1 MAKNKRESDAF
12 AYDDAFRTMEGECD
26 DILIPF
32 VNFIFGEQ
40 YTRNAIVQR
49 MRNEHFVV
57 RSGGNEEKRITDSHF
72 KIIEKGLCK
81 KYHIEC
87 ESKRYDNSILVRFL
101 EYDTATAMDDIK
113 WEGNKLIVR
122 FPQSGLLLLRGSKRT
137 PNEAQIAMKTPGGE
151 VSYPVRIIKVSD
163 FTVDDIF
170 EKHLYLL
177 IPYFIFNYEKDLG
190 VIEED
195 EERMNSLAKV
205 YDSIVERMNEDQE
218 RGLLSALSYGV
229 IISMTRKV
237 LNKLT
242 RKHETVHRK
251 VGDSMGGKVLDLPEI
266 RAYHQGKD
274 EGRAEGR
281 EEGLAMIALN
291 MLRDG
296 MDFSAVSKYT
306 GLPMEKLK
314 EIKKS

>member
-1 MAKNKRESDAF
+1 MAKNKGGSDAF

-57 RSGGNEEKRITDSHF
+57 RPGGNEEKRITDSHF
-72 KIIEKGLCK
+72 EIIEKGLSK

-137 PNEAQIAMKTPGGE
+137 PDEAQIAMRTPGGE

-195 EERMNSLAKV
+195 EERMASLAKV

-218 RGLLSALSYGV
+218 KGTLSALSYGV

-237 LNKLT
+237 LSKLT
-242 RKHETVHRK
+242 KKHETVHRK

-274 EGRAEGR
+274 EGRAEGLA
-281 EEGLAMIALN
+281 EGKAEGEAERQELKLEIERLRKEN
-291 MLRDG
+291 EMLKRK
-296 MDFSAVSKYT
+296 A
-306 GLPMEKLK
+306 E
-314 EIKKS
+314 

>member
-1 MAKNKRESDAF
+1 MAKNKKESDAF

-32 VNFIFGEQ
+32 VNYVFGEQ
-40 YTRNAIVQR
+40 YSRNAIVRR

-57 RSGGNEEKRITDSHF
+57 RPGGNEEKRITDSHF
-72 KIIEKGLCK
+72 EIMEKGISK

-113 WEGNKLIVR
+113 WEGNKLTVR

-137 PNEAQIAMKTPGGE
+137 PENAQIAMKTPGGE

-163 FTVDDIF
+163 FSVEEIF

-177 IPYFIFNYEKDLG
+177 IPYYIFNFEKDLSL
-190 VIEED
+190 IEED
-195 EERMNSLAKV
+195 EGRMSALAKV
-205 YDSIVERMNEDQE
+205 YDSIVYRMNEDQE
-218 RGLLSALSYGV
+218 NGTLSALSYGV

-237 LNKLT
+237 LSKLT
-242 RKHETVHRK
+242 RKHETVHKK

-274 EGRAEGR
+274 EGRAEGLAEGK
-281 EEGLAMIALN
+281 EERKELELEIER
-291 MLRDG
+291 LR
-296 MDFSAVSKYT
+296 
-306 GLPMEKLK
+306 K
-314 EIKKS
+314 ENELLRKKAE